1 MTHDIISSGFHP
13 GVAPQAAAAVRP
25 AATYA
30 DDGTAG
36 LDR

>member
-1 MTHDIISSGFHP
+1 VTHDIIPSLFHP
-13 GVAPQAAAAVRP
+13 EVAPPAAAAVRP
-25 AATYA
+25 AATSG